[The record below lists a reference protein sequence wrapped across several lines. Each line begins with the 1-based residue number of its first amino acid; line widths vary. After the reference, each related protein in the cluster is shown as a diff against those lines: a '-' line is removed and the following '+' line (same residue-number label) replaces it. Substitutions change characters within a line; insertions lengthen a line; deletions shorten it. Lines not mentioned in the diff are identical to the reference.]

1 MRILWVVP
9 RYGPQVLGGA
19 ETHVRALA
27 ERATPDGWSV
37 EVATTCALDHATWEN
52 AVPAGRI
59 QVDGVTVHRFPVG
72 PRDAARY
79 ERLHRPVLEGTIDY
93 PGELEWLSQSVT
105 SPDLDAFIE
114 REAGRFDLILCAPYL
129 FGTTV
134 WGAQIAPDRTALM
147 PCLHDEPYARL
158 RTVGAVI
165 ESVRGCMF
173 NARAEERFARGLYR
187 VREGGVVGMGF
198 DPPGPVPPAPA
209 GRPDGDYVVYAGR
222 LEEGKGVHELV
233 EHVMAMRRADPSA
246 PRLLLLGRGGYRVPR
261 ESRDHVVTAGFV
273 SEDDKRA
280 LIAGSL
286 ALVNA
291 SRMESMS
298 IVQLEAWAEGVPS
311 VVSAGSAVMADH
323 VAQSGGGLVFA
334 DGSAFAEAVRGLAAD
349 RAEAARMGARGREW
363 ALDVYG
369 WPAVRA
375 RFRDVAE
382 RLAA

>member
-9 RYGPQVLGGA
+9 RYGPDVLGGA

-27 ERATPDGWSV
+27 ERATPDGWQV
-37 EVATTCALDHATWEN
+37 EVATTCALDHATWRN
-52 AVPAGRI
+52 AVEPGSLE
-59 QVDGVTVHRFPVG
+59 VNGVTVHRFAVG
-72 PRDAARY
+72 PRDAVRY
-79 ERLHRPVLEGTIDY
+79 ERLHGAVLAADIDY
-93 PGELEWLSQSVT
+93 PGELEWLAHSVT
-105 SPDLDAFIE
+105 SPGMEAFLE
-114 REAGRFDLILCAPYL
+114 QEAERFDLILLSPYL
-129 FGTTV
+129 FGTTL
-134 WGAQIAPDRTALM
+134 WGAQIAPERMALM

-158 RTVGAVI
+158 RTVAAVI
-165 ESVRGCMF
+165 EASRGCMF
-173 NARAEERFARGLYR
+173 NADAEERFARGLYR
-187 VREGGVVGMGF
+187 VRAGGVVGMGF
-198 DPPGPVPPAPA
+198 DDPGPAPPAPA
-209 GRPDGDYVVYAGR
+209 LRPDGDYVVYAGR

-233 EHVMAMRRADPSA
+233 EHVTRMREADPSA
-246 PRLLLLGRGGYRVPR
+246 PRLLLIGRGGYRVPDA
-261 ESRDHVVTAGFV
+261 SRPHVVSAGFV
-273 SEDDKRA
+273 SEADKRA

-298 IVQLEAWAEGVPS
+298 IVQLEAWAEGVPT

-323 VAQSGGGLVFA
+323 ASRSGGGLVFA
-334 DGSAFAEAVRGLAAD
+334 DGAGFAEAVSALRAD

>member
-1 MRILWVVP
+1 MP

-27 ERATPDGWSV
+27 ERATPAGWSV
-37 EVATTCALDHATWEN
+37 EVATTCALDHTTWAN
-52 AVPAGRI
+52 AVEPGTLTVEGI
-59 QVDGVTVHRFPVG
+59 PVHRFPVG

-79 ERLHRPVLEGTIDY
+79 EALHGPVLRGDIDY
-93 PGELEWLSQSVT
+93 PGELEWLAQSVT
-105 SPDLDAFIE
+105 SPAMEAFLE
-114 REAGRFDLILCAPYL
+114 REAGRFDLILLSPYL
-129 FGTTV
+129 FGTTL
-134 WGAQIAPDRTALM
+134 WGAQIAPDRTGLM

-158 RTVGAVI
+158 RTVAAVI
-165 ESVRGCMF
+165 EGTRGCMF
-173 NARAEERFARGLYR
+173 NAEAEERFARGLFR
-187 VREGGVVGMGF
+187 VPEGGVVGMGF
-198 DPPGPVPPAPA
+198 DDPGPAPPPPDAA
-209 GRPDGDYVVYAGR
+209 PDGPYVVYAGR

-233 EHVMAMRRADPSA
+233 EHVTAMRERTPSA
-246 PRLLLLGRGGYRVPR
+246 PRLLLLGRGGYRVP
-261 ESRDHVVTAGFV
+261 EASRPHVVSAGFV
-273 SEDDKRA
+273 SEADKRA
-280 LIAGSL
+280 LIAGAV

-323 VAQSGGGLVFA
+323 AARSGGGLVFA
-334 DGSAFAEAVRGLAAD
+334 DGAQFAEAVLGLAGD
-349 RAEAARMGARGREW
+349 PAEARRLGARGREW

-369 WPAVRA
+369 WPAVSA